1 MGKRARRGG
10 RSELA
15 RDLRAEARD
24 SHNQAG
30 RPGRAVPTQGP
41 ETRKERARPSV
52 APGYQSPASA
62 AAAADAEFPEDWPR
76 AESPEAADTAASP
89 EVNADIA
96 AAPWRCAAGPA
107 PECEVEQAPQGRL
120 AESAPAAN
128 AAACSESE
136 SSIDSEPADYLWV
149 LEESER
155 RARWKGNV
163 EDAAE
168 FARLAALERRHR
180 LAVGEPLEPDSP
192 AADYAVS
199 LSSEGLSTGGVG
211 SNPNSPRSPIASL
224 ATPEVYHEEFER
236 LEICSV
242 VFSNHDGGA
251 DGSAHGAAASHG

>member
-24 SHNQAG
+24 SHTQAG

-41 ETRKERARPSV
+41 EPRRELARPSL
-52 APGYQSPASA
+52 APGYLTSAAA

-76 AESPEAADTAASP
+76 AESPEAVDTAASP

-96 AAPWRCAAGPA
+96 AARWRCAAGPA
-107 PECEVEQAPQGRL
+107 FESEVEQAPQGRL
-120 AESAPAAN
+120 AESAPVAV

-136 SSIDSEPADYLWV
+136 SSIESEPADYLWV

-155 RARWKGNV
+155 RARRKGNV

-168 FARLAALERRHR
+168 FARLAALERAHR
-180 LAVGEPLEPDSP
+180 IAVGEPLEPDSP
-192 AADYAVS
+192 AADYEVS
-199 LSSEGLSTGGVG
+199 LGSEGLSTGGVG
-211 SNPNSPRSPIASL
+211 SNPNSPRSPIA
-224 ATPEVYHEEFER
+224 PP
-236 LEICSV
+236 
-242 VFSNHDGGA
+242 
-251 DGSAHGAAASHG
+251 ASIPRRFRASRDLFRRVQQSRWRRR